1 MENPNHNIKSILR
14 KLDYQF
20 NQDYSSVYFVS
31 DLDSSNKLLPK
42 IAIDLD
48 KAKTFNV
55 TAVYFRFF
63 DGDRMPQPQIYIYDN
78 LSGLYEE
85 KYYAEMHRNI
95 WSASE
100 ITIFM
105 VIGKTSINIY
115 DCRQPVTVDRS
126 TGEISNRPI
135 DTIDLNS
142 LSDADEAARLF
153 KSQLFNS
160 GSFWESEELSK
171 HFLYNNTAYQ
181 KLVNGLKSVREYF
194 KEKSNISSELTDH
207 ILILAILVRYLEEN
221 GIDDNGKN
229 LAQQF
234 FLDKTGCNSLIEA
247 IEKNKINELFEA
259 LAEHFN
265 GGIFTLTTQQKK
277 ELAEANLDALNSF
290 LEGKLDDKLQ
300 TIIWSEYSFKNIPIE
315 LISNF
320 YEEFL
325 PKEKKKSTDK
335 KAKKKDT
342 GSVYTPSY
350 LVNFLVDESLPLDN
364 SNLDYNV
371 KLIDVSCGSGI
382 FLVTAFKRLVQRWR
396 IANKRADALANTN
409 PEILKKILKDNI
421 FGIDIDAKATELS
434 IFSLN
439 LSICSMLTPKQIW
452 TDLKFDNLQKDNII
466 RKDFFDFIVDNKN
479 DNFDLVIGNPPFVSV
494 SKSKYDNY
502 VKKLNEY
509 DKGFIYDIPDHQ
521 YSLMFLDKAMTL
533 LKEKGLLCLIMPSG
547 PLLYNGTIN
556 FRKCFFEK
564 YNVPQIID
572 FTYLRNVL
580 FKTANVASAAL
591 FVQKTAPDDKDI
603 LHITVKR
610 TKSSKE
616 KNYFEID
623 HYDFHYVPKS
633 IASSSRNIWKI
644 NLVGGARIYNL
655 IEKIK
660 LFSKDSTIK
669 SYIISKGLNV
679 GQGYKLGKKDKYDKE
694 NYIYNNSY
702 VIDKYF
708 KDDGIKKIGIERE
721 SKFETIP
728 ASNDIF
734 SPPHIL
740 IKKTIG
746 EKSIPIEYRD
756 DYLAFRN
763 EILGIHST
771 LENKDDLLNLVSI
784 FKKNNDVFR
793 FFIASTSG
801 RSGISRSIYTSLAED
816 FYKLPVIENIKLK
829 LSDEILI
836 HDVNKYIIPSFEKG
850 ENALIN
856 KVCSQEEI
864 KQFSDV
870 YCCSINTIYKEKSFK
885 YTLEKIY
892 EGAAY
897 FACEYKFTDLENK
910 IMYIKSEQT
919 FSELID
925 NWSSRNALIKRVL
938 RIYGNNVIILIKPKQ
953 LRYWLKSIALRDADE
968 TLAES
973 FDVEY

>member
-1 MENPNHNIKSILR
+1 MENPNHNIESILR

-31 DLDSSNKLLPK
+31 DLDSSNKLHPK

-78 LSGLYEE
+78 LSELHEE

-115 DCRQPVTVDRS
+115 DCRQPVTVEKS
-126 TGEISNRPI
+126 NGEISNRPI

-221 GIDDNGKN
+221 GVDDDGKN

-234 FLDKTGCNSLIEA
+234 FLDKTGCNSLIES
-247 IEKNKINELFEA
+247 IEKNKINDLFEA

-265 GGIFTLTTQQKK
+265 GGIFTLTRQQKV
-277 ELAEANLDALNSF
+277 ELSKANLNVLNCF

-300 TIIWSEYSFKNIPIE
+300 TIIWSEYSFKYIPIE

-325 PKEKKKSTDK
+325 PKEKKKDTDK

-364 SNLDYNV
+364 SNLNYNV

-396 IANKRADALANTN
+396 IANMRAGALANTN
-409 PEILKKILKDNI
+409 PEILKEILKDNI
-421 FGIDIDAKATELS
+421 FGIDIDIKATELS

-452 TDLKFDNLQKDNII
+452 TDLKFDNLKKENII
-466 RKDFFDFIVDNKN
+466 EKDFFDFIVDNKN
-479 DNFDLVIGNPPFVSV
+479 DNFDLVIGNPPFVSIC
-494 SKSKYDNY
+494 KSKYDNY
-502 VKKLNEY
+502 VKKLNEH

-572 FTYLRNVL
+572 FTFLRNVL

-591 FVQKTAPDDKDI
+591 FVQKMHPDDKDI

-660 LFSKDSTIK
+660 LFSKDSTIR

-694 NYIYNNSY
+694 NYIHNKSY

-708 KDDGIKKIGIERE
+708 KDDGIKRIGIESE

-746 EKSIPIEYRD
+746 KKSIPIEYSD

-836 HDVNKYIIPSFEKG
+836 HDVNKYIIPSFEQG

-897 FACEYKFTDLENK
+897 FACEYKFTDLDNK
-910 IMYIKSEQT
+910 IRYIKSERT

-973 FDVEY
+973 FDVKY